1 MTAGKGTKTP
11 ARPGRQPDRGAQM
24 RALGGLLVIAAGIVV
39 MVACSPRAPLA
50 QHPGSPAALLGV
62 GLIGG
67 GIAMIA
73 DVMRKPH
80 PGRKER

>member
-1 MTAGKGTKTP
+1 MTAGN
-11 ARPGRQPDRGAQM
+11 RPRRQPDRGEQM
-24 RALGGLLVIAAGIVV
+24 QALGGLAAIVIGAVLVYLL
-39 MVACSPRAPLA
+39 SPRAPLA

-73 DVMRKPH
+73 EVMRKPH
-80 PGRKER
+80 PGRGARRR